1 MKSTASTSPSCILFY
16 LYLVLIHWAVGTIL
30 PSHAT
35 AQDVLTATLLHSD
48 APTVGAGAVELSV
61 GLYQQRGASMF
72 DAHGRYG
79 SSDAERDRGVTVGL
93 VAGLEKRVDLF
104 LDAGWAELSREGS
117 SSIRGGGLGD
127 LHAGLKYHVPV
138 SPLGWDIAVLSA
150 VDIPCGDRGS
160 ESAPGPG
167 SGSAFVGQ
175 EVLLGRSF
183 GGLYIAGMAGYAV
196 PVSAVREQSADV
208 LCGTSIGYQALPW
221 AKVCM
226 DLLYG
231 HGEHRTHTHDRLAA
245 ALGFVATVWDTLR
258 LDAGVEWT
266 VAGKNTARNNQIF
279 ARLVI
284 LRP

>member
-1 MKSTASTSPSCILFY
+1 MLF
-16 LYLVLIHWAVGTIL
+16 
-30 PSHAT
+30 
-35 AQDVLTATLLHSD
+35 
-48 APTVGAGAVELSV
+48 
-61 GLYQQRGASMF
+61 
-72 DAHGRYG
+72 
-79 SSDAERDRGVTVGL
+79 
-93 VAGLEKRVDLF
+93 
-104 LDAGWAELSREGS
+104 
-117 SSIRGGGLGD
+117 
-127 LHAGLKYHVPV
+127 
-138 SPLGWDIAVLSA
+138 
-150 VDIPCGDRGS
+150 
-160 ESAPGPG
+160 
-167 SGSAFVGQ
+167 
-175 EVLLGRSF
+175 RS
-183 GGLYIAGMAGYAV
+183 
-196 PVSAVREQSADV
+196 QSADV